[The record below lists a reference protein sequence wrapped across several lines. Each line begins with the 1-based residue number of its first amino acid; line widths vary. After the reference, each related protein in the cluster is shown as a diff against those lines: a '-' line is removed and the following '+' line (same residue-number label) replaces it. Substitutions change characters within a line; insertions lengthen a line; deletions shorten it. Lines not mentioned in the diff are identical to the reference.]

1 MGAINNA
8 FNRVGLSVLSL
19 ASATAKYR
27 SKRNEEGKNRAKL
40 NYSTAATIKKQNNVL
55 TKNQS
60 ESPKSYFDI
69 NSVLSSEIA
78 RQKLEE
84 KKALEQLV
92 QERAKATSSG
102 EEAGVKETVEAKKPV
117 QRFGELAG
125 VEEAPAP
132 DQKALEKM
140 EEEKTKATSFGE
152 LPTVSTENSETKIP
166 VDEDVKKL
174 QEVKA
179 NIEKRNMP
187 ETAKVEE
194 PTEDRYDW
202 HNYADKFYDG
212 IGYGAAEEKVKEK
225 YGKTVSELYD
235 EETPIREKLEQ
246 LKSIIDLE
254 KYRPTEEEIG
264 QYHYQNVAWDRLY
277 RDYPE
282 YEELDKQIREKT
294 DIANEAFRMRE
305 KLAEDSNSLTLEDF
319 GFSKE
324 EQDEWAELDKKKS
337 WDKRS
342 KNYARWEELENK
354 RVHAISAKKD
364 VINSYDTYRYE
375 YKEKQEFNDRIEE
388 FYKVWETKAKPKFND
403 YRGKKLPPK
412 VQEAYDRIDNKN
424 LTYDSWLIDL
434 DTVNTYYKKQVM
446 KKNKKENN

>member
-1 MGAINNA
+1 MGAINDA
-8 FNRVGLSVLSL
+8 FNKAGWSVLSL

-27 SKRNEEGKNRAKL
+27 AKRNEEGKNRAKL
-40 NYSTAATIKKQNNVL
+40 NYSTAATIKKQNNEL
-55 TKNQS
+55 TKNKS
-60 ESPKSYFDI
+60 EPPKSYFDI
-69 NSVLSSEIA
+69 NSILSSEIDE
-78 RQKLEE
+78 QKIAVQ
-84 KKALEQLV
+84 KALEQLT
-92 QERAKATSSG
+92 QERAKATSFG
-102 EEAGVKETVEAKKPV
+102 ESAGVEKTFKQADAPTEKEVVEAKKPV
-117 QRFGELAG
+117 Q
-125 VEEAPAP
+125 
-132 DQKALEKM
+132 
-140 EEEKTKATSFGE
+140 SFGE
-152 LPTVSTENSETKIP
+152 LPTVSTENTETKIP

-212 IGYGAAEEKVKEK
+212 IGYEAAEEKVKEK

-235 EETPIREKLEQ
+235 EKKPIAEKLEQ

-254 KYRPTEEEIG
+254 KYSPTEEETG
-264 QYHYQNVAWDRLY
+264 QYYYQNVVWDRLY
-277 RDYPE
+277 KDYPE
-282 YEELDKQIREKT
+282 YKELEKQIGEKI
-294 DIANEAFRMRE
+294 DIANEAFKMRDE
-305 KLAEDSNSLTLEDF
+305 LAKDSNSLTLEDF

-324 EQDEWAELDKKKS
+324 EQDEWAELEKKNS
-337 WDKRS
+337 WNKKS
-342 KNYARWEELENK
+342 KNYARWDELETK
-354 RVHAISAKKD
+354 RVAAASAKKD
-364 VINSYDTYRYE
+364 VINSY
-375 YKEKQEFNDRIEE
+375 YKDKKDKESKQYFNDRSEE
-388 FYKVWETKAKPKFND
+388 LYKVWETKAKPKFNE

-434 DTVNTYYKKQVM
+434 DTVNTYFQKQWK

>member
-1 MGAINNA
+1 MGALNDA
-8 FNRVGLSVLSL
+8 FNKAGWSVLSL

-27 SKRNEEGKNRAKL
+27 ARRNEEGKNRAKL
-40 NYSTAATIKKQNNVL
+40 NYSTAATIKKQNNEL

-60 ESPKSYFDI
+60 EPPKSYFDI
-69 NSVLSSEIA
+69 NSIISSEIDE
-78 RQKLEE
+78 QKIAM
-84 KKALEQLV
+84 KKGLEQLA
-92 QERAKATSSG
+92 QER
-102 EEAGVKETVEAKKPV
+102 AKKPV
-117 QRFGELAG
+117 QSSGELAG

-132 DQKALEKM
+132 KQ
-140 EEEKTKATSFGE
+140 ATSSGE

-179 NIEKRNMP
+179 NIEKRNIP

-194 PTEDRYDW
+194 PTEDRLDW

-212 IGYGAAEEKVKEK
+212 IGYEAAEEKVKEK

-235 EETPIREKLEQ
+235 EEKPLKEKLEQ
-246 LKSIIDLE
+246 LRSIIDLE
-254 KYRPTEEEIG
+254 KYRLTGEEALK
-264 QYHYQNVAWDRLY
+264 YHYQNVVWDRLY
-277 RDYPE
+277 KDYPE
-282 YEELDKQIREKT
+282 YKELEEQIGEKNE
-294 DIANEAFRMRE
+294 IANKAFEMRDE
-305 KLAEDSNSLTLEDF
+305 LARDSNSLTLEDF

-324 EQDEWAELDKKKS
+324 EQDELAELEKKNS
-337 WDKRS
+337 WNKKS
-342 KNYARWEELENK
+342 KNYARWDELETK
-354 RVHAISAKKD
+354 RVYAASAQKS
-364 VINSYDTYRYE
+364 VINSY
-375 YKEKQEFNDRIEE
+375 YKDKQDKESKQYFNDRIEE
-388 FYKVWETKAKPKFND
+388 FYKVWETKSKPKFNE

-434 DTVNTYYKKQVM
+434 DTVNTYFQKQWA